1 MEAFVSF
8 TKDAEGTQKVASA
21 KVTEV
26 TGGLAN
32 PKHKEM
38 EILDAGYTGPMY
50 LYIDYDIRMFV
61 GNFVLTIVETQELPE
76 TEEPQNPET
85 LDGFTALV
93 PAAVILMLLV
103 LVKKR
108 EGYAL

>member
-1 MEAFVSF
+1 M
-8 TKDAEGTQKVASA
+8 
-21 KVTEV
+21 
-26 TGGLAN
+26 
-32 PKHKEM
+32 
-38 EILDAGYTGPMY
+38 
-50 LYIDYDIRMFV
+50 
-61 GNFVLTIVETQELPE
+61 ETQELPE